1 MRFVRQLDQ
10 TDCGPACLSMVSSHY
25 NLNYSLGFLRD
36 QSYITRDG
44 VSVSG
49 LREAAEKIGFNVI
62 TCQLNPASLK
72 QRERL
77 FPCIL
82 HWQQNHFVVL
92 TGIKENKVS
101 KKISYRVADPAL
113 GKITINDELFR
124 KSWLSGSEEGI
135 AIFLHLQDDLPVVKS
150 GDYKEITFK
159 SVLRY
164 LLPFKRQL
172 WVMMLMLTLGS
183 TINFAFPFL
192 MQQMIDKGVAQ
203 KNLDLITMLLLAQ
216 VSLYTGSIVIDIIR
230 NWLILHIGSK
240 ISISIISAFL
250 KKLLQLPL
258 KFFDSK
264 MMGDF
269 NQRIKDNEKIEVFL
283 TSQSPVIFFSV
294 ITFSVF
300 FIVLWYYNFTILS
313 VYLLLT
319 IIAVVWMMGWMSKR
333 KLLNHQRFQNRSHNQ
348 ELVSEILNGVAEIKL
363 NNLEDYKRSQWEKIQ
378 LLLYHINKRLL
389 KFDQF
394 QLSGF
399 EFINQIKNI
408 LITFLAAYYTIRG
421 EITLGQLLSISYIVG
436 QMNSPINQLVVFL
449 RSLQDARLSLERLNE
464 VENQPAQPEGMVVD
478 LREGGFILNNVT
490 FRYGGPTSASALKD
504 VSIRIPAGKVT
515 AIVGAS
521 GSGKTTL
528 MKLLLRFYE
537 PTHGQ
542 ILLNNIRI
550 DKISQ
555 KHLWANCGV
564 VMQDGMIFS
573 DSIERNIAT
582 ADEDICVERLHQA
595 SDIANI
601 SSYINTLPL
610 KYKTKIG
617 AAGNGLSGGQ
627 KQRILIARA
636 VYKDPDF
643 IFFDEATSALDAE
656 NEKIIH
662 NNLQRFFKD
671 KTVVII
677 AHRLSTVKH
686 ADQIIVL
693 KQGRVVEQ
701 GNHQELAGMKNEYY
715 HLVKNQLELG
725 N

>member
-1 MRFVRQLDQ
+1 MRFVHQLDQ
-10 TDCGPACLSMVSSHY
+10 TDCGPACLSMVASHY
-25 NLNYSLGFLRD
+25 KRNYSLGFLRD
-36 QSYITRDG
+36 QSHITRDG
-44 VSVSG
+44 ISVSG

-62 TCQLNPASLK
+62 TCQLDPASLR
-72 QRERL
+72 QREGL

-92 TGIKENKVS
+92 TGIRESRGS
-101 KKISYRVADPAL
+101 KKIRYRIADPAL
-113 GKITINDELFR
+113 GHITISDETFSS
-124 KSWLSGSEEGI
+124 SWLSGSGEGI
-135 AIFLHLQDDLPVVKS
+135 AIFLHLQDELPVVKS
-150 GDYKEITFK
+150 SDHKEITFK
-159 SVLRY
+159 SVLHY

-172 WVMMLMLTLGS
+172 GVMMLMLALGS
-183 TINFAFPFL
+183 IINFAFPFL

-216 VSLYTGSIVIDIIR
+216 VSLYTGSMVIEIIR

-240 ISISIISAFL
+240 ISISIISNFL

-319 IIAVVWMMGWMSKR
+319 VVAVSWTMLWMSKR
-333 KLLNHQRFQNRSHNQ
+333 KLLSHQRFQNRSHNQ

-378 LLLYHINKRLL
+378 GLLYNINKRLL

-408 LITFLAAYYTIRG
+408 LITFLAAYYTIQG

-436 QMNSPINQLVVFL
+436 QMNSPINQLVLFL

-464 VENQPAQPEGMVVD
+464 VENQPVEPEGMVTN
-478 LREGGFILNNVT
+478 LAEGGFSLHNVT
-490 FRYGGPTSASALKD
+490 FRYGGPTSANALKD

-537 PTHGQ
+537 PTNGQ
-542 ILLNNIRI
+542 ILLNNTSI

-582 ADEDICVERLHQA
+582 ADEDTCVKRLQQA

-610 KYKTKIG
+610 KYRTKIG
-617 AAGNGLSGGQ
+617 VAGNGLSGGQ

-662 NNLQRFFKD
+662 NNLQHFFKN

-693 KQGRVVEQ
+693 KHGRVVEQ

-715 HLVKNQLELG
+715 NLVKNQLELG